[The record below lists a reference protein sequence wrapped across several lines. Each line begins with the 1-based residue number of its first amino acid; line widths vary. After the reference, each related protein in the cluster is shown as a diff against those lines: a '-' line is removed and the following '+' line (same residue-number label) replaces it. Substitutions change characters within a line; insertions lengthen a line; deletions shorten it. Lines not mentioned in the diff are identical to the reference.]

1 MKVIFSMEKNKVKE
15 NTIMQ
20 MVIFIKVIGLMILKM
35 D

>member
-15 NTIMQ
+15 SIIMQ